1 VKEVEVKAGDFFLL
15 CSDGLTGM
23 LSDTD
28 IRDRLSSG
36 RSLHEICRSLIN
48 DSNAR
53 GGIDNVT
60 VVLLSV
66 EEDPAEAVDLSE
78 VEIADV
84 PGTEEEEDGEETR

>member
-1 VKEVEVKAGDFFLL
+1 MLVDVRELEILSGDIYLL

-23 LSDTD
+23 LSDND

-36 RSLHEICRSLIN
+36 RGLHEICRTLIT
-48 DSNAR
+48 DANAR

-66 EEDPAEAVDLSE
+66 DED
-78 VEIADV
+78 
-84 PGTEEEEDGEETR
+84 GTGEEETFGDSIP

>member
-1 VKEVEVKAGDFFLL
+1 VDVREVDLQPGDLYLL

-28 IRDRLSSG
+28 IRDRLDSG
-36 RSLHEICRSLIN
+36 RSLHEICRVLIN

-60 VVLLSV
+60 VVLLAV
-66 EEDPAEAVDLSE
+66 EEGEAG
-78 VEIADV
+78 A
-84 PGTEEEEDGEETR
+84 EEEGEKSTDEPGQDTD